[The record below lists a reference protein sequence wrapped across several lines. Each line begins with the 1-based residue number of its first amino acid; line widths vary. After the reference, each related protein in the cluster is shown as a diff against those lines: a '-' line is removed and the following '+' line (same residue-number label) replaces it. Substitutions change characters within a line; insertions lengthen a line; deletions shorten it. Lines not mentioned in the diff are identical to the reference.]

1 MIAIQSEERT
11 DIVSVRLDEVN
22 DKVHEMLALAMDHN
36 ALITRKSFNI
46 SEKNTCENLKNI
58 IHIKGKVWKGE
69 GEEMENLIRNL
80 IMYIFSFLHN
90 MYRNSFLLFFIF
102 LSQFL
107 ALYRRIIYYELKIIS
122 EKQIGL

>member
-1 MIAIQSEERT
+1 VKTSKILFIY
-11 DIVSVRLDEVN
+11 
-22 DKVHEMLALAMDHN
+22 
-36 ALITRKSFNI
+36 
-46 SEKNTCENLKNI
+46 
-58 IHIKGKVWKGE
+58 IKEKVWKGE